1 MPTVQYRVFVAKSN
15 EIVDGPDD
23 ADVVI
28 TVPLDEVRDPSFE
41 PTVAYMRGRL
51 KTTGRLGAFFDVLP
65 FRRRGGRL
73 SRLASQPEIAVADQ
87 RRTDVVDPG
96 RQGGVEAGRG
106 RRSRRRRTA

>member
-28 TVPLDEVRDPSFE
+28 TVPLDEVRVPSFE

-51 KTTGRLGAFFDVLP
+51 KTTGSTGAFFDML
-65 FRRRGGRL
+65 RSGEIAAAL
-73 SRLASQPEIAVADQ
+73 TRLASQ
-87 RRTDVVDPG
+87 
-96 RQGGVEAGRG
+96 
-106 RRSRRRRTA
+106 S